1 MKRELRLLI
10 VDDNA
15 ATRYA
20 LRRRMERHDFIVSE
34 AGTGTEGLE
43 LIAAQ
48 LPDALILDVN
58 LPDMSGFDIVRLLR
72 ADPRTALLP
81 VVHVSAASIHT
92 SDIVTGLEAGAD
104 AYLVHPV
111 DPDVL
116 LATLRTL
123 LRVRDTEHALRES
136 EARFREIFVNI
147 SAPIAV
153 MDAQLK
159 VHECNHAFAQLIQQS
174 TSTKGASQLRPDQPH
189 LAPQTL
195 EGSLL
200 EGQEDVIQE
209 LRAGLLAG
217 ERWKGTLRML
227 VRGEVR
233 ETEWQISPYRTPLL
247 SLVFIEDVTEHRRRE
262 QSHLKQLDSVNTQLA
277 HEVAERARTEAQLLQ
292 VQKMDA
298 IGKLTGGIAHDFNN
312 LLTGIITGIE
322 LIKKRTEEN
331 RPDKILR
338 YAEAALASASSAAA
352 LTHRLLAFA
361 RQQPLDAR
369 PIDINKHI
377 RSLEDLLRRT
387 IGKRIALSLELT
399 SQSAIALV
407 DSSQLESALLN
418 LVINARDALPA
429 GGSIRVTTFAAHS
442 KGDSRLADG
451 PYLALSVKDDGI
463 GIEHNVIDKVFDPF
477 FTTKPLGEGT
487 GLGLSTI
494 YGFARQ
500 SGGDVLIRS
509 VAGHGTEVTL
519 MFPAGIDTVPVDAPP
534 SPPPRLGAGQHILI
548 VEDTAS
554 VRMFVNEL
562 LSDTGYRCTQAA
574 DVHTA
579 LAILENDPSIDLLL
593 SDVGL
598 PHMNGREL
606 ADRARVWRPRLPV
619 LFMTGY
625 AENAVNRQ
633 SFLGPEMD
641 MIIKPFKL
649 GALLEKVDAMLQA
662 KSSEAIPTAPLRD

>member
-1 MKRELRLLI
+1 MRELRLLI

-43 LIAAQ
+43 LIASQ
-48 LPDALILDVN
+48 IPDALILDVN

-72 ADPRTALLP
+72 SEPRTALLP
-81 VVHVSAASIHT
+81 VVHVSAASIQT
-92 SDIVTGLEAGAD
+92 ADIVTGLEAGAD

-123 LRVRDTEHALRES
+123 LRVRDTEYALRES

-159 VHECNHAFAQLIQQS
+159 VHECNHAFARLIQQS
-174 TSTKGASQLRPDQPH
+174 ATRQTVFQSLADDQ
-189 LAPQTL
+189 
-195 EGSLL
+195 
-200 EGQEDVIQE
+200 DDIIQE

-217 ERWKGTLRML
+217 ERWKGTLRMV
-227 VRGEVR
+227 VRGELR
-233 ETEWQISPYRTPLL
+233 ETEWQISPYRTPEL

-262 QSHLKQLDSVNTQLA
+262 QSHLDQLDTVNIQLA

-292 VQKMDA
+292 AQKMDA

-331 RPDKILR
+331 RPEKIMR
-338 YAEAALASASSAAA
+338 YADAALASASSAAA

-369 PIDINKHI
+369 PIDINQHI

-387 IGKRIALSLELT
+387 IGKRIALTLDLT

-407 DSSQLESALLN
+407 DASQLESALLN
-418 LVINARDALPA
+418 LVINARDALPQ
-429 GGSIRVTTFAAHS
+429 GGTIRVTTFAAHS
-442 KGDSRLADG
+442 TGDTRLADG
-451 PYLALSVKDDGI
+451 AYLALSVKDDGV
-463 GIEHNVIDKVFDPF
+463 GIEHSVIDKVFDPF
-477 FTTKPLGEGT
+477 FTTKPIGEGT

-500 SGGDVLIRS
+500 SGGDVVIRS
-509 VAGHGTEVTL
+509 LAGHGTEVTL
-519 MFPAGIDTVPVDAPP
+519 MFPAGVDVIPAQVAPTV
-534 SPPPRLGAGQHILI
+534 PPRLGAGQHILI

-562 LSDTGYRCTQAA
+562 LIDNGYRCTQAA
-574 DVHTA
+574 DVATA
-579 LAILENDPSIDLLL
+579 LSLLENDASIDLLL

-606 ADRARVWRPRLPV
+606 ADRARGWRPCLPV

-625 AENAVNRQ
+625 AENAINRQ
-633 SFLGPEMD
+633 SFLGEGMD

-649 GALLEKVDAMLQA
+649 GALLEKVDAMLASGTRQA
-662 KSSEAIPTAPLRD
+662 

>member
-1 MKRELRLLI
+1 MRREIRLLI

-20 LRRRMERHDFIVSE
+20 LRRRMELHDFVVLE
-34 AGTGTEGLE
+34 AGTGNEGLA
-43 LIAAQ
+43 LIAAEA
-48 LPDALILDVN
+48 PDALILDVN

-72 ADPRTALLP
+72 SEPRTALLP
-81 VVHVSAASIHT
+81 VVHVSAASIQT
-92 SDIVTGLEAGAD
+92 ADIVTGLEAGAD

-111 DPDVL
+111 DGDVL

-123 LRVRDTEHALRES
+123 LRVRDTEYALRES

-153 MDAQLK
+153 MDADLK
-159 VHECNHAFAQLIQQS
+159 VHECNHAFAQLIQKS
-174 TSTKGASQLRPDQPH
+174 ISQHTMLDS
-189 LAPQTL
+189 LAAD
-195 EGSLL
+195 
-200 EGQEDVIQE
+200 QEDIIQQ

-217 ERWKGTLRML
+217 ERWRGTLLMS
-227 VRGEVR
+227 VKGEVR
-233 ETEWQISPYRTPLL
+233 ETEWQISPYRTPEL
-247 SLVFIEDVTEHRRRE
+247 SLVFVEDVTEHRQRE
-262 QSHLKQLDSVNTQLA
+262 QSHLRQLDSVNTRLA
-277 HEVAERARTEAQLLQ
+277 HEVAERERTEAQLLQ
-292 VQKMDA
+292 AQKMDA

-322 LIKKRTEEN
+322 LIKKRTAEN
-331 RPDKILR
+331 RPERVAR
-338 YAEAALASASSAAA
+338 YADAALASAMSAAA

-369 PIDINKHI
+369 PIDVNEHI
-377 RSLEDLLRRT
+377 RSLEDLLSRT
-387 IGKRIALSLELT
+387 IGKRITLTLDLT
-399 SQSAIALV
+399 SKSAVALV
-407 DSSQLESALLN
+407 DSSQLESAILN
-418 LVINARDALPA
+418 LVINARDALP
-429 GGSIRVTTFAAHS
+429 GGGNVRVTTFAAHS
-442 KGDSRLADG
+442 KGDPRVADG
-451 PYLALSVKDDGI
+451 AYIALSVKDDGI
-463 GIEHNVIDKVFDPF
+463 GIDHSVIDKVFDPF
-477 FTTKPLGEGT
+477 FTTKPIGEGT

-519 MFPAGIDTVPVDAPP
+519 MIPAAIDVLPEQAEPGMQVQP
-534 SPPPRLGAGQHILI
+534 GAGEHILI

-562 LSDTGYRCTQAA
+562 LVDNGYRCTQAA
-574 DVHTA
+574 DVATA
-579 LAILENDPSIDLLL
+579 LDILENDPSVDLLL

-606 ADRARVWRPRLPV
+606 ADRARVWRENLPV
-619 LFMTGY
+619 VFMTGY

-633 SFLGPEMD
+633 RFLGERMD
-641 MIIKPFKL
+641 MVIKPFKL
-649 GALLEKVDAMLQA
+649 NALLEKVRKMLE
-662 KSSEAIPTAPLRD
+662 SSTTSL

>member
-1 MKRELRLLI
+1 MKREIRLLI

-20 LRRRMERHDFIVSE
+20 LRRRMEQHDFVVLE
-34 AGTGTEGLE
+34 AGTGNEGLA
-43 LIAAQ
+43 LIASEA
-48 LPDALILDVN
+48 PDALILDVN

-72 ADPRTALLP
+72 SEPRTALLP
-81 VVHVSAASIHT
+81 VVHVSAASIQT
-92 SDIVTGLEAGAD
+92 ADIVTGLEAGAD

-111 DPDVL
+111 DGDVL

-123 LRVRDTEHALRES
+123 LRVRDTEYALRES

-153 MDAQLK
+153 MDADLK
-159 VHECNHAFAQLIQQS
+159 VHECNHAFAQLIQKS
-174 TSTKGASQLRPDQPH
+174 ISQHTMLD
-189 LAPQTL
+189 
-195 EGSLL
+195 SLSA
-200 EGQEDVIQE
+200 GQEEIIQQ

-217 ERWKGTLRML
+217 ERWRGTLLMA
-227 VRGEVR
+227 VKGDVR
-233 ETEWQISPYRTPLL
+233 ETEWQISPYRTPEL
-247 SLVFIEDVTEHRRRE
+247 SLVFVEDVTEHRQRE
-262 QSHLKQLDSVNTQLA
+262 QSHLRQLDSVNTRLA

-292 VQKMDA
+292 AQKMDA

-322 LIKKRTEEN
+322 LIKKRTAEN
-331 RPDKILR
+331 RPERVAR
-338 YAEAALASASSAAA
+338 YADAALASAMSAAA

-369 PIDINKHI
+369 PIDVNEHI
-377 RSLEDLLRRT
+377 RSLEDLLSRT
-387 IGKRIALSLELT
+387 IGKRITLTLDLT
-399 SQSAIALV
+399 SKSAVALV
-407 DSSQLESALLN
+407 DSSQLESAILN
-418 LVINARDALPA
+418 LVINARDALP
-429 GGSIRVTTFAAHS
+429 GGGNVRVTTFAAHS
-442 KGDSRLADG
+442 KGDPRVADG
-451 PYLALSVKDDGI
+451 AYIALSVKDDGV
-463 GIEHNVIDKVFDPF
+463 GIDHSVIDKVFDPF
-477 FTTKPLGEGT
+477 FTTKPIGEGT

-509 VAGHGTEVTL
+509 VAGYGTEVTL
-519 MFPAGIDTVPVDAPP
+519 MIPAAIDVLPAQAEPGIPVQP
-534 SPPPRLGAGQHILI
+534 GAGEHILI

-562 LSDTGYRCTQAA
+562 LVDNGYRCTQAA
-574 DVHTA
+574 DVATA
-579 LAILENDPSIDLLL
+579 LDILENDPSVDLLL

-606 ADRARVWRPRLPV
+606 AERARVWRENLPV

-625 AENAVNRQ
+625 AENAINRQ
-633 SFLGPEMD
+633 RFLGERMD
-641 MIIKPFKL
+641 MVIKPFKL
-649 GALLEKVDAMLQA
+649 NALLEKVRKMLEG
-662 KSSEAIPTAPLRD
+662 STTAL